1 MLCYPINVP
10 PHPPHVFANYKR
22 TAPSASTIPKPP
34 PIPPSPPKR
43 KSSRNSS
50 TLRLISTMKIRSD
63 KSPSIKRHET
73 CFAPSTDSDKQ
84 KVKYLRDK
92 LTCKLSPKKKGEDKP
107 RLKVTKTLTA
117 SPSLKSK
124 ISSTLTSNKDT
135 SKITSKTNLSTK
147 MDKLPNRCC
156 TRSSSTS
163 PIRKMCKQ
171 CTLNVERQLLKPTT
185 SRGASLER
193 TFGMEKKKIDLT
205 LPRGKRLVKSPD
217 LLSPTEVK
225 RAVLSQIP
233 SPTYKKTTS
242 LLSSVRN
249 GTKSIHKEQ
258 SIPIKVGYTDKGKE
272 LIKTSLRPKSLP
284 NTPVFNRSI
293 IRTASPSPSNI
304 SKTRSNVSLNSISS
318 RSSKDMLKTS
328 PSTSK
333 VSSTAK
339 SKTKIKKDLTN
350 GDMVKKGKEK
360 KILTKSSTLPKK
372 FIKSVT
378 PSINLNEIQRQK
390 EAVQSDTFF
399 QKLFLRDIPQ
409 VNLSCSVP
417 TQTSWIAEKTS
428 MLTRRRASVSEP
440 SIRALKIYLH
450 HTKPV
455 TDSKFRTID
464 AIRSRSASPK
474 TISWRKDTQEITK
487 KVKKDERSSSL
498 PPKLVFT
505 ETSRPVSPVIV
516 SRKSKI
522 DTVKKSDQMRK
533 TPSPKLIFTE
543 TSRPVSPV
551 IERRIPKEIS
561 SIRRC
566 FSSSKIIS
574 PERRHVYSPYETHY
588 YPDTQTYRRSESPKF
603 YSTETSRPIS
613 PIIEKR
619 YPKIKPVRRS
629 ESPKFYSTETSRPV
643 SPIVERRFPKTKHVK
658 SSESPKFYSTET
670 SRPVSPATETRYYV
684 ETKKIQKRSESPMLR
699 FTETSRPISPLT
711 ERRLAKRDII
721 NTELIRRRSPSPP
734 KLIFTET
741 SRPVSPLVERRYVIR
756 ELSPQYIPTRRSA
769 SPKFISTETS
779 RPISPVSIRRR
790 TEIKTSPEG
799 KSITKLSPERKTSSK
814 FIFTETSRP
823 VSPVVERKRML
834 VSLTDTSRVIGTPDS
849 EKKLYFTET
858 SRPVSPVI
866 EHRSRRKSPSPCYE
880 PIIVHKS
887 CKLKNIR
894 SRSAGDA
901 DQSYEQS
908 GPSSLTL
915 STSSI
920 DSIDRKEYQVYIKDL
935 QQSTKKS
942 AKFKELNNF
951 FSTLERMGD
960 LERTTSSAE
969 LKPRRK
975 YEDEIIDYE
984 RWKEVRTRERAE
996 KELHDLYKVLKGHQ
1010 KEKGLLFL
1018 PKDVETYKWK
1028 KQLDR
1033 GLRLKEKSVENIK
1046 EDFEKLKHEESS
1058 ADIARRREL
1067 YYSKDTYKP
1076 LWRGSSVIN
1085 LAHNM
1090 VERRSQSEGRY
1101 KKTPNVPEFHNHHGI
1116 GSHIWS
1122 SLSMEQVNILKN
1134 QLNEIYSQNNNNDN
1148 HTKEESTDN
1157 SINVPQEKIH
1167 RSTLT
1172 VRRNSDSAERNIP
1185 LPPPQLLTT
1194 SLIETSSNQ
1203 LTETDKRKLSQS
1215 LSREVLDRVSE
1226 RKKKIS
1232 PSLVFGKETR
1242 GAIAAA
1248 EAKIKYPET
1257 SSPRTCYSLELSED
1271 GHERET
1277 NKDNQFVLVLTDKNS
1292 DKAKIANTMQEFA
1305 QPKPPLTK
1313 TDAINTVKSSNSETE
1328 SSTDGSTRT
1337 VVHTGKKADVLKK
1350 VEYFESAS
1358 EREIYTPTVHKPA
1371 ENGIEEKVAEPEE
1384 TKDKPTRIAKLS
1396 HSQSFQNIK
1405 DLFGEHEL
1413 VKFATV
1419 PLSESR
1425 KIFKTNK
1432 PQLRATSLS
1441 PVRSTISATSTD
1453 SLCRSRSL
1461 SPYPEDSLAIARYGD
1476 VNRLKNRFENLDDY
1490 SKRRLFKT
1498 RRWRSDPQLDRK
1510 RIIYIPGQPY
1520 GEVDNLRRKY
1530 EYPAI
1535 AGRGRSRV
1543 RRGVVSPIYLKAE
1556 DRLMP
1561 HINIIS
1567 KIASLYPRR
1576 SVSPQDEKRKSNEE
1590 LAEIFGIPLGE
1601 VEKMRQKFD
1610 SPDRMSLLGHMFTSS
1625 PNLQE
1630 LRDISPY
1637 LTASWIAHKYPRQ
1650 EDNTR
1655 SLSSPEH
1662 SPSTRDTSKIRK
1674 DKHRSKSASPISS
1687 PISKPSSI
1695 LKIKDSKQDTVNG
1708 NIVKMEKKYDPS
1720 IHQPV
1725 SRYQPDV
1732 PKQEQLRYR
1741 SWWPSIPTHNRPTVT
1756 FKGVVY

>member
-1 MLCYPINVP
+1 
-10 PHPPHVFANYKR
+10 
-22 TAPSASTIPKPP
+22 
-34 PIPPSPPKR
+34 
-43 KSSRNSS
+43 
-50 TLRLISTMKIRSD
+50 MKIRPD
-63 KSPSIKRHET
+63 KSPSTKRHET
-73 CFAPSTDSDKQ
+73 CFTPSTGADKHR
-84 KVKYLRDK
+84 VKYLRDK

-107 RLKVTKTLTA
+107 RLRVTKTLTT

-124 ISSTLTSNKDT
+124 ISSTLTTNKDT
-135 SKITSKTNLSTK
+135 GKITSKTNLGTK
-147 MDKLPNRCC
+147 TEKYQDRCC
-156 TRSSSTS
+156 ARSSSAS

-171 CTLNVERQLLKPTT
+171 CTLDVERQLIKPTT
-185 SRGASLER
+185 SRGTSLER
-193 TFGMEKKKIDLT
+193 TFGLEKKKVDMM
-205 LPRGKRLVKSPD
+205 LPKSKRLVKSPD

-225 RAVLSQIP
+225 RAVLSQSS
-233 SPTYKKTTS
+233 SPIYRKTTS
-242 LLSSVRN
+242 LLSSVKN
-249 GTKSIHKEQ
+249 GTRSIHKEQ
-258 SIPIKVGYTDKGKE
+258 SIPIKVGFTDKGKE
-272 LIKTSLRPKSLP
+272 LIRTGIRPKSLP
-284 NTPVFNRSI
+284 GTPLLNRSNLRI
-293 IRTASPSPSNI
+293 SSPSPSNI
-304 SKTRSNVSLNSISS
+304 SKTRSNISLNSISS
-318 RSSKDMLKTS
+318 RSSRDTHKVS

-333 VSSTAK
+333 PSSTIK
-339 SKTKIKKDLTN
+339 SKTKSKKDMVN
-350 GDMVKKGKEK
+350 GEIAKKGKDK
-360 KILTKSSTLPKK
+360 KIPTKSSTLPKK
-372 FIKSVT
+372 FVKTTASNVSLSDIK
-378 PSINLNEIQRQK
+378 RQK

-399 QKLFLRDIPQ
+399 QNLFLRDKPEAT
-409 VNLSCSVP
+409 LSSSVP
-417 TQTSWIAEKTS
+417 TQTSWIAEKAS
-428 MLTRRRASVSEP
+428 MLTRRRSSVSEP
-440 SIRALKIYLH
+440 SIRALKIYLN

-455 TDSKFRTID
+455 SDSKFRTID

-474 TISWRKDTQEITK
+474 TISWRKDTREIVK
-487 KVKKDERSSSL
+487 KVKRDERSSSL

-505 ETSRPVSPVIV
+505 ETSRPVSPVIIH
-516 SRKSKI
+516 RKSKI
-522 DTVKKSDQMRK
+522 DSTKKSDQIRK
-533 TPSPKLIFTE
+533 TASPKLIFTE
-543 TSRPVSPV
+543 TSRPVSPIV
-551 IERRIPKEIS
+551 QRSKSRDMTSSRRRSPTSKILLPETHRIYSPRERRYYAEIQG
-561 SIRRC
+561 
-566 FSSSKIIS
+566 
-574 PERRHVYSPYETHY
+574 H
-588 YPDTQTYRRSESPKF
+588 RRSESPKF

-613 PIIEKR
+613 PIIERR
-619 YPKIKPVRRS
+619 YLKTTPAKRS

-643 SPIVERRFPKTKHVK
+643 SPIVERRYPKTKSVRR
-658 SSESPKFYSTET
+658 SESPKFYSTET
-670 SRPVSPATETRYYV
+670 SRPVSPMAERRYYD
-684 ETKKIQKRSESPMLR
+684 ESKKALKRSESPKLH

-711 ERRLAKRDII
+711 ERRLTKRDII
-721 NTELIRRRSPSPP
+721 NTELIRRRTPSPP

-756 ELSPQYIPTRRSA
+756 EPSPEYVSSRRSV
-769 SPKFISTETS
+769 SPRFVSTETS
-779 RPISPVSIRRR
+779 RPISPMSINRRTSIRSAERKL
-790 TEIKTSPEG
+790 T
-799 KSITKLSPERKTSSK
+799 TKLSPERKLPAK
-814 FIFTETSRP
+814 LIFTETSRP
-823 VSPVVERKRML
+823 VSPVIQRKRMA
-834 VSLTDTSRVIGTPDS
+834 VSLDDASHFFDTPDY

-858 SRPVSPVI
+858 NRPVSPVI
-866 EHRSRRKSPSPCYE
+866 EHRSRRKSPSPNYE
-880 PIIVHKS
+880 PVIVQKS
-887 CKLKNIR
+887 CKMKNIR
-894 SRSAGDA
+894 SRSAGDT
-901 DQSYEQS
+901 DQYYEEA

-915 STSSI
+915 STCSI
-920 DSIDRKEYQVYIKDL
+920 DSIDRKEYQSYIKEL

-969 LKPRRK
+969 LRPRRK
-975 YEDEIIDYE
+975 NEDEIIDYE

-996 KELHDLYKVLKGHQ
+996 KELHDLYKVLKDHQ

-1046 EDFEKLKHEESS
+1046 EDFERLKLEESC
-1058 ADIARRREL
+1058 ADLAKRRDIS
-1067 YYSKDTYKP
+1067 YTKDTYKP
-1076 LWRGSSVIN
+1076 LWRGNSVMN
-1085 LAHNM
+1085 LAHSM

-1101 KKTPNVPEFHNHHGI
+1101 KTIPNRAESQNIHGI

-1122 SLSMEQVNILKN
+1122 SLSMEQVNILKH
-1134 QLNEIYSQNNNNDN
+1134 QLNEIYSQGNNNNN
-1148 HTKEESTDN
+1148 HKKSSDEQTDN
-1157 SINVPQEKIH
+1157 SINVPEEKMPTI
-1167 RSTLT
+1167 RSKLT

-1185 LPPPQLLTT
+1185 PPPPQMMTT
-1194 SLIETSSNQ
+1194 SLIETTNRQ
-1203 LTETDKRKLSQS
+1203 LSETDKRKLSQS

-1248 EAKIKYPET
+1248 DAKIKYPEAT
-1257 SSPRTCYSLELSED
+1257 SPRTCYSLELSED
-1271 GHERET
+1271 GHEKES
-1277 NKDNQFVLVLTDKNS
+1277 NKDSQFVLVLTDKNS
-1292 DKAKIANTMQEFA
+1292 DKAKIANTMHEFA
-1305 QPKPPLTK
+1305 QPKAPLTK
-1313 TDAINTVKSSNSETE
+1313 TDAITTLKSSNSETE

-1337 VVHTGKKADVLKK
+1337 VVYAGNKADVLKK
-1350 VEYFESAS
+1350 VEYFENAS
-1358 EREIYTPTVHKPA
+1358 DRDVYTPIVHKPA
-1371 ENGIEEKVAEPEE
+1371 ENGVGEDVEDYQE
-1384 TKDKPTRIAKLS
+1384 TITKPTNLSKLS

-1405 DLFGEHEL
+1405 ELFGEQEL

-1425 KIFKTNK
+1425 KVFKTDG

-1461 SPYPEDSLAIARYGD
+1461 SPYPEDSLAVARYGD

-1490 SKRRLFKT
+1490 ARRRLFNA

-1543 RRGVVSPIYLKAE
+1543 RRGVVSPVYLRAE

-1601 VEKMRQKFD
+1601 VEKMRQRFD

-1625 PNLQE
+1625 PDIQE

-1637 LTASWIAHKYPRQ
+1637 LTASWIAHRYPRK

-1662 SPSTRDTSKIRK
+1662 SFSTRDTSKIRK
-1674 DKHRSKSASPISS
+1674 DRHRPKSASPISS
-1687 PISKPSSI
+1687 PKSKPSSI
-1695 LKIKDSKQDTVNG
+1695 LKIKESKQDLIN
-1708 NIVKMEKKYDPS
+1708 NKMEQKYDPS

-1732 PKQEQLRYR
+1732 PKQDQLRYR
-1741 SWWPSIPTHNRPTVT
+1741 SWWPPIPTQNRPTVT